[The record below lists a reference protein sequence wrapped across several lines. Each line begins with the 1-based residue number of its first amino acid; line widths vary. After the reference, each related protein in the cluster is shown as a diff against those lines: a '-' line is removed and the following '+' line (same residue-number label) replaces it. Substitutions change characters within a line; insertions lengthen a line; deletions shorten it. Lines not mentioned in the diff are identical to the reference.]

1 MEFFDEK
8 NNKIDTNSLEYDEQ
22 RQAEKYITSDAI
34 VLELG
39 ARYGTV
45 SCIISKKLSNSLNL
59 VAVEPDD
66 TVWDALEQN
75 MKRNNCNFNIVKGV
89 ISNKKKSLEKDG
101 YSTRQKNNSSSTL
114 PNFTLDEIQQK
125 YNLKFDTLVADC
137 EGCLEEFFNEN
148 PILYDQ
154 LKLIILEHD
163 FPDKTNYEIL
173 TNNLKKHGFD
183 YIENNIYTAPPK
195 SVWGK
200 KSGGKKQ
207 KKRTQK
213 QKKRKIKKNKSKKLY

>member
-1 MEFFDEK
+1 MEFFDEN
-8 NNKIDTNSLEYDEQ
+8 NNKIDINNIESDEQ
-22 RQAEKYITSDAI
+22 EQVRNYMPSGAV

-66 TVWDALEQN
+66 TVWNALESN
-75 MKRNNCNFNIVKGV
+75 MKRNNCNFNIVKGI
-89 ISNKKKSLEKDG
+89 ISNKKQSINYKE
-101 YSTRQKNNSSSTL
+101 YSTTTSANNSSTL

-137 EGCLEEFFNEN
+137 EGCLQELFEEN

-154 LKLIILEHD
+154 LKLIIIEHD
-163 FPDKTNYEIL
+163 MGKTNYELL
-173 TNNLKKHGFD
+173 TQNFKKNNFIE
-183 YIENNIYTAPPK
+183 IENKFKDVTR
-195 SVWGK
+195 SVWK
-200 KSGGKKQ
+200 KGQSGGKK
-207 KKRTQK
+207 KRKTRK
-213 QKKRKIKKNKSKKLY
+213 QKKRNLRRKKSKKNL